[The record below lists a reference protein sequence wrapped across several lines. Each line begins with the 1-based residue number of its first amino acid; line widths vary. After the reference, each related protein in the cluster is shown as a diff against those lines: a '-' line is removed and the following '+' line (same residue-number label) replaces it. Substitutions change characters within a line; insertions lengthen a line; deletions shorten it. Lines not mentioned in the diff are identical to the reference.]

1 MPYIPLN
8 RIQTN
13 LFTAGNEY
21 YNPAEKKPY
30 QGYYHRYYNGRIFTG
45 KTPYNQPSQEL
56 QILTNQMMPDAA
68 TETIAIAPYNPTPTP
83 EQYLTGE
90 FQRYF
95 VKQVNALKYIE
106 INLETYTGVN
116 QKKPGLSWMDYTPLS
131 IPWSISG
138 EESKVS
144 ETNKNIVQL
153 TERLKKIQGFGL
165 FLQED
170 YLKFY
175 KK

>member
-13 LFTAGNEY
+13 LFTTGNEY

-30 QGYYHRYYNGRIFTG
+30 QGYYHKYYNGRIFTG

-56 QILTNQMMPDAA
+56 QILTTQMMPDAA
-68 TETIAIAPYNPTPTP
+68 TEVVAITPYNPTPTP

-106 INLETYTGVN
+106 INLETYTAVN